1 MNHSKGPL
9 RTQARDSPGG
19 PVVKNPPSNAE
30 DAGLIPGQGTKIPL
44 ALGKPSLHAV
54 TTEPARSTP
63 CNKRSP
69 CTMTKSPGATARESL
84 YAPTKSPLATRKT
97 WNGKNKHRSNPQA
110 SELGS
115 LTCSLAPALWSSAQG
130 GGPSDGLLQF
140 CLSTSGSSSAQCF
153 CLLPESSPYTLPC
166 QPLY

>member
-44 ALGKPSLHAV
+44 ALGKPSLHAI
-54 TTEPARSTP
+54 TTEPARSTA

-69 CTMTKSPGATARESL
+69 GTMTKSPGATARESL

-97 WNGKNKHRSNPQA
+97 WNGKNKQTQKQPTGQWTGFPN
-110 SELGS
+110 LLTGS
-115 LTCSLAPALWSSAQG
+115 STVVLSPGRRTLRWAPAV
-130 GGPSDGLLQF
+130 
-140 CLSTSGSSSAQCF
+140 
-153 CLLPESSPYTLPC
+153 LP
-166 QPLY
+166 QHFW